1 MELERIA
8 HKADNSFVME
18 ANKSREKFAKVE
30 CHFCKR
36 SGRVPLE
43 IFDSSKDRKWYE
55 HGEVREEFYWK
66 ELRAGKFEKRSF
78 VVDGKIVPYTG
89 KGFVSGE
96 GLIYCSRHCWSEYCA
111 D

>member
-1 MELERIA
+1 MELQRITYGA
-8 HKADNSFVME
+8 DDFFVAKANESE
-18 ANKSREKFAKVE
+18 GGFAKVK

-36 SGRVPLE
+36 SGKVPLE

-55 HGEVREEFYWK
+55 HGEVREEFYRE
-66 ELRAGKFEKRSF
+66 ELRAGEFEKRGF
-78 VVDGKIVPYTG
+78 VDDR

-96 GLIYCSRHCWSEYCA
+96 GLIYCSRQCWSKYCE

>member
-1 MELERIA
+1 MELQRIA
-8 HKADNSFVME
+8 YGSDDFFVVKANES
-18 ANKSREKFAKVE
+18 KEKFAKVE

-66 ELRAGKFEKRSF
+66 ELRTGEFEKRDF
-78 VVDGKIVPYTG
+78 VIDGKIVPYTG
-89 KGFVSGE
+89 EGFVSGE